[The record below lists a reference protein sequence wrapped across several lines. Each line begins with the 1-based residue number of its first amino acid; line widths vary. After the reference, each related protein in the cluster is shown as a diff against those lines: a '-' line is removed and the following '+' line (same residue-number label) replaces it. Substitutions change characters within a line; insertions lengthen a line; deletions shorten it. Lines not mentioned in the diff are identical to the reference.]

1 MKKKMFFPG
10 IALVLSLL
18 ATSNS
23 VNARESDG
31 MPIDEPITDSIK
43 LDYNTSYIFA
53 RAMSRVRNRMDDP
66 RSLLTDG
73 IKSLGSIIVEP
84 GANVGDITLI
94 FIGSDNVIIDK

>member
-1 MKKKMFFPG
+1 MKKKRVFPG
-10 IALVLSLL
+10 ITLILVLLT
-18 ATSNS
+18 TSNY
-23 VNARESDG
+23 VNAIEYDG
-31 MPIDEPITDSIK
+31 MPIDSPISDSIK

-73 IKSLGSIIVEP
+73 IKSLGSIIVQP

-94 FIGSDNVIIDK
+94 FIGSDNVIIGE